1 QEAQSKDW
9 AFFRFRY
16 RTHCLELPLFSSRDS
31 VKHAEPDGGHVGM
44 GPFHPVFPVG
54 MWSLAMSQLY
64 TGSLPWLK
72 HL

>member
-1 QEAQSKDW
+1 GL
-9 AFFRFRY
+9 FFVSGTALMSPNSLF
-16 RTHCLELPLFSSRDS
+16 FSSRDS

-44 GPFHPVFPVG
+44 GPFHPVFPAG